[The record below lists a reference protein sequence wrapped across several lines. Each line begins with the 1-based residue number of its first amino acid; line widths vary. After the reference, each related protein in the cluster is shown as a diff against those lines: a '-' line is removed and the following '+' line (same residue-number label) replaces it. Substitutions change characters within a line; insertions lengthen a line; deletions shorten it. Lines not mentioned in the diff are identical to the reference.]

1 MLHSISLYSTFHT
14 VIYRAQF
21 SLYSTFDV
29 PGKHVEYVDITGR
42 NNEMGWS
49 RTWSFTCIYIVLF
62 LWLTI
67 SAQVRFHQRRLVSHK
82 NKLEKANIA
91 KCRSQYNVNT
101 RERSRSPLRN
111 TVNTDVDRIDKI
123 ENQLSELKDLIRSYP
138 RRQNSLQ
145 TDRDLSIYTLFI
157 LPPAR
162 C

>member
-1 MLHSISLYSTFHT
+1 MKLRVH
-14 VIYRAQF
+14 
-21 SLYSTFDV
+21 
-29 PGKHVEYVDITGR
+29 
-42 NNEMGWS
+42 
-49 RTWSFTCIYIVLF
+49 
-62 LWLTI
+62 
-67 SAQVRFHQRRLVSHK
+67 HQRRLVSHK

-91 KCRSQYNVNT
+91 KFRSQYNVNT

-157 LPPAR
+157 MPPAR